1 MGRITDTHVSS
12 DSSLGSHVSSILKE
26 IQIYMNNTTP
36 KCIFYTSILV
46 DVVLLKAK
54 VKKFV
59 KKFLVFQ
66 YLRLV
71 YNKMCCSGSSR
82 EVGSCKGLNTLNEC
96 MAVEEKDHVLKSCL
110 EIIKKKL
117 FRVYNNN

>member
-1 MGRITDTHVSS
+1 M
-12 DSSLGSHVSSILKE
+12 
-26 IQIYMNNTTP
+26 QICMNNTTP
-36 KCIFYTSILV
+36 KCIFYTSVLV
-46 DVVLLKAK
+46 DVVLFKAK

-82 EVGSCKGLNTLNEC
+82 EVGSYKGLNTLNEC
-96 MAVEEKDHVLKSCL
+96 MAVEERDPVLKSCL
-110 EIIKKKL
+110 EIIKKT
-117 FRVYNNN
+117 F